1 MANENNEKLPIP
13 KDLESVKQALNEHI
27 GLDSS
32 FDVLL
37 REMEFG
43 TKKTGLLYINGFA
56 KDEVLTEILKRLSY
70 LNREEL
76 VPKVLRSFL
85 EKYIP
90 HIQVEVEEDLNKAV
104 ISVLSGMSAFFIDGE
119 TSCIIMDAKVFPI
132 RSIDEPTLEKVAR
145 GSRDGFVET
154 MLTNVTLVRRRL
166 RDPNLTYEV
175 MKVGKRTKTDVCIGY
190 LDDIVDKKL
199 VESVRDKIKKI
210 KIDGIPV
217 ANKQLEEVIF
227 GKGWNPYPLV
237 RYSERPDVVA
247 AHLLDGHVILFV
259 DTSPS
264 AMILPATLFHHVQHA
279 EEYTDSPFVGTY
291 LRWVRFLAIFASIFV
306 LPVWFLFVI
315 EPSLKPDA
323 LEFLGPKKTGELP
336 ILIQFLLAEIGADLM
351 RMASIHTP
359 TALGTSLGLISAIVL
374 GEFAVQTGLFVYEV
388 ILYLALAMMGMYAT
402 PSYEL
407 RLANRMVRLILL
419 IIVAFFKVPG
429 LIIGTT
435 LIILILVF
443 TRSFNAPYLWPFIP
457 FDAKAFFTIVL
468 RKPITH
474 DNTRP
479 SITNPQ
485 DESKQ
490 PT

>member
-1 MANENNEKLPIP
+1 MAEENKEKIPIP
-13 KDLESVKQALNEHI
+13 KDIKKVKEALNEHI

-32 FDVLL
+32 FDVLF

-56 KDEVLTEILKRLSY
+56 KDDVLTEILKRLSY
-70 LNREEL
+70 LKREEL
-76 VPKVLRSFL
+76 VPKVLSSFL
-85 EKYIP
+85 DKYIP
-90 HIQVEVEEDLNKAV
+90 HIQVEVEDDLTKTVN
-104 ISVLSGMSAFFIDGE
+104 SVLAGMCAFFVDGE
-119 TSCIIMDAKVFPI
+119 TRAIVIDAKVFPI
-132 RSIDEPTLEKVAR
+132 RGIDEPSLEKVAR

-166 RDPNLTYEV
+166 RDPNLKYEV
-175 MKVGKRTKTDVCIGY
+175 MNVGKRTKTDVCIGY
-190 LDDIVDKKL
+190 LDDVVDKNL
-199 VESVRDKIKKI
+199 VESVRDKIKEI
-210 KIDGIPV
+210 KVDGIPV
-217 ANKQLEEVIF
+217 ANKQLEEIIF
-227 GKGWNPYPLV
+227 GNGWNPFPMV
-237 RYSERPDVVA
+237 RYSERPDVIA

-264 AMILPATLFHHVQHA
+264 AMILPATFFHHVQHA
-279 EEYTDSPFVGTY
+279 EEYTDAPVVGTY
-291 LRWVRFLAIFASIFV
+291 LRWVRFFAIFASIFV
-306 LPVWFLFVI
+306 LPIWFLFVI

-323 LEFLGPKKTGELP
+323 LEFLGPKETGELP
-336 ILIQFLLAEIGADLM
+336 ILFQFIFAEIGTDLM

-359 TALGTSLGLISAIVL
+359 TPFAIGLGLISAIIL

-388 ILYLALAMMGMYAT
+388 ILYLAIAMMGMYAT

-407 RLANRMVRLILL
+407 RLANRMTRLILL
-419 IIVAFFKVPG
+419 ILVALFKVPG

-468 RKPITH
+468 RRPITH
-474 DNTRP
+474 DNNRP

-485 DESKQ
+485 DETKQ